1 MEAPAHLSPGAIVNA
16 ADWLTAAVVV
26 VAWVLFVWPARGGDE

>member
-1 MEAPAHLSPGAIVNA
+1 MGPVRQRRGASVNA

-26 VAWVLFVWPARGGDE
+26 LAWVLFVWPARGGDE

>member
-16 ADWLTAAVVV
+16 DDWLTAAVV